1 MEFKLYDRDINKN
14 DFIGHSKLSIN
25 DLVNKLERNK
35 NQCVELRLNDE
46 QNQKV
51 TAVLQLK
58 ASIKQNKQFKDSSIS
73 KGLTK
78 MFRGDTVTKSP
89 H

>member
-14 DFIGHSKLSIN
+14 DFIGHIKLSIN

-35 NQCVELRLNDE
+35 NQCLELRLTDG

-51 TAVLQLK
+51 TAV
-58 ASIKQNKQFKDSSIS
+58 I
-73 KGLTK
+73 
-78 MFRGDTVTKSP
+78 
-89 H
+89 